1 MGEQPSPSSTEYFA
15 DVDVHFNTLTTL
27 ELAQRM
33 NEADATVAGAVRAAL
48 PSIAEAAD
56 AIAAALDSGGR
67 LVHVGSGTSVR
78 LAEVDASEC
87 PPTFSTDPE
96 QIVVIRSTSEDDLA
110 EAVSSLDGIGL
121 TSSDIVVGTAASGRT
136 PFVIAALEHA
146 RDSGCVTVGIS
157 CNTGSAVGAA
167 AQIPIEVDTGPEFI
181 AGSTRLKA
189 GTAQKM
195 ILNMLSTLAMVRLGR
210 TYRNLMVAM
219 SARNSKLNHR
229 AVRIVAAAAAV
240 DEARAAA
247 ALDAADDDIRV
258 AAVIAG
264 LGVDPTVARRRLDD
278 VDGHLEKVL

>member
-15 DVDVHFNTLTTL
+15 DVDVHFSTLTTL

-33 NEADATVAGAVRAAL
+33 NEADATVARAVRAAL

-56 AIAAALDSGGR
+56 AIAAALGNGGR

-87 PPTFSTDPE
+87 PPTFSTAPE

-264 LGVDPTVARRRLDD
+264 LGVDPTVARHRLDD

>member
-264 LGVDPTVARRRLDD
+264 LGVDPTVARHRLDD

>member
-56 AIAAALDSGGR
+56 AIAAALGNGGR

-96 QIVVIRSTSEDDLA
+96 QIVVIRSISEDDLA

-210 TYRNLMVAM
+210 TYRNLMVSM

-229 AVRIVAAAAAV
+229 AVRIVAAAARV

>member
-56 AIAAALDSGGR
+56 AIAAALGNGGR

-87 PPTFSTDPE
+87 PPTFSTAPE

-210 TYRNLMVAM
+210 TYRNLMVSM

-229 AVRIVAAAAAV
+229 AVRIVAAAARV

>member
-110 EAVSSLDGIGL
+110 EAVASLDGIGL

-229 AVRIVAAAAAV
+229 AVRIVAAAAGV
-240 DEARAAA
+240 DDDQAAA

>member
-146 RDSGCVTVGIS
+146 RESGCVTVGIS

-264 LGVDPTVARRRLDD
+264 LGVDPTVARHRLDD